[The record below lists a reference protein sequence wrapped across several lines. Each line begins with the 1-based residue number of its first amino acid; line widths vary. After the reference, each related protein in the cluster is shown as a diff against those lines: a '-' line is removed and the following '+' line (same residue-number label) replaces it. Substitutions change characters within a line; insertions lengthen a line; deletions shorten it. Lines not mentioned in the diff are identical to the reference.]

1 MAITVSWVDD
11 ERTIL
16 LMSFQ
21 GEWNNDELRSN
32 GIQAILMVRSTNH
45 AVYIVSDYTDS
56 ETVPLGVLMQ
66 ARDLN
71 AMRPPNWAGG
81 VTITQDLFMK
91 GLLEVFVHIYMLR
104 HHQRNQYVADTYA
117 EALALVA
124 RLKKENRVS

>member
-11 ERTIL
+11 EQTVL
-16 LMSFQ
+16 LMNFQ
-21 GEWNNDELRSN
+21 GEWNNDELRST

-45 AVYIVSDYTDS
+45 PVYVLSDYTAS
-56 ETVPLGVLMQ
+56 ETAPLGVLMQ

-81 VTITQDLFMK
+81 VTITQDLFLK

-104 HHQRNQYVADTYA
+104 RHQRNQYVADTYA
-117 EALALVA
+117 EALELVA